1 MNIESILAAS
11 RTFCNI
17 EATSKKRAIEKAAIL
32 IAESLPLLDSSE
44 IYNKLIAR
52 EKLGPTALGNG
63 IALPHCRLEG
73 CTEIVG
79 ALFTLETPID
89 FSAMDDL
96 PVTIMFI
103 LMVPEQEVDKH
114 LKTMAMLAARFESE
128 EYRNG
133 LITARHNQELFERAL
148 L

>member
-1 MNIESILAAS
+1 MNIESILTAS

-17 EATSKKRAIEKAAIL
+17 EASSKKRAIEKAALL
-32 IAESLPLLDSSE
+32 IAESLPLLDAGE
-44 IYNKLIAR
+44 IYNKLISR

-96 PVTIMFI
+96 PVNIMFV
-103 LMVPEQEVDKH
+103 LVVPEQEVDQH
-114 LKTMAMLAARFESE
+114 LKAMAMLAGRFESP
-128 EYRNG
+128 EYREG
-133 LITARHNQELFERAL
+133 LLTARHNEELFERAL

>member
-17 EATSKKRAIEKAAIL
+17 EASSKKRAIEKAAIL
-32 IAESLPLLDSSE
+32 VAESLPPLDSSE
-44 IYNKLIAR
+44 IYSKLIAR

-73 CTEIVG
+73 CVDIVG

-96 PVTIMFI
+96 PINIMFI
-103 LMVPEQEVDKH
+103 LLVPEQEVDKH
-114 LKTMAMLAARFESE
+114 LKTMAMLAARFESGD
-128 EYRNG
+128 YREG
-133 LITARHNQELFERAL
+133 LITALNDQQLFERAL